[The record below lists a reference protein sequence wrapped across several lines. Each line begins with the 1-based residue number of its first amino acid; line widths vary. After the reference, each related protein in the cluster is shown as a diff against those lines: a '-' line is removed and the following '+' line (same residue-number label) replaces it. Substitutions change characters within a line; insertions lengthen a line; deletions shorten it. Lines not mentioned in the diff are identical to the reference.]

1 MKFKSNDLEEN
12 EKLKDEKKLMSI
24 EEIIYDILN
33 NHLNDI
39 KFTEWNAGKKID
51 SQMEEEGFEIEIKFN
66 EKNGFIYGGNEH
78 NCGTWMDKMGSSV
91 KAKNKGIPA
100 TARNGADV
108 EIISLLYYCLNKI
121 NDLIKENK
129 ISLNELKLKDKT
141 FTIEEWKNLIENNFE
156 KEFFVEN
163 KNELNKYDNFYKDYV
178 SEKEDDI
185 KQYDLRCNVFIAMS
199 IVPELFNKEH
209 AKNFLNLCE
218 KNLFVFNSLGIRTL
232 DKNNK
237 KYNGNYNPDNDSN
250 DFNSALGF
258 NYHNGPEWVWVNN
271 CYFIS
276 LLNFLDKEEA
286 KEKLDKYLFVFYKHI
301 INCEWGGLPELT
313 NQNGNQCKSGSFT
326 QAWSVATFIE
336 VLDKLNKI

>member
-178 SEKEDDI
+178 S
-185 KQYDLRCNVFIAMS
+185 
-199 IVPELFNKEH
+199 
-209 AKNFLNLCE
+209 
-218 KNLFVFNSLGIRTL
+218 
-232 DKNNK
+232 
-237 KYNGNYNPDNDSN
+237 
-250 DFNSALGF
+250 
-258 NYHNGPEWVWVNN
+258 
-271 CYFIS
+271 
-276 LLNFLDKEEA
+276 
-286 KEKLDKYLFVFYKHI
+286 
-301 INCEWGGLPELT
+301 
-313 NQNGNQCKSGSFT
+313 
-326 QAWSVATFIE
+326 
-336 VLDKLNKI
+336 